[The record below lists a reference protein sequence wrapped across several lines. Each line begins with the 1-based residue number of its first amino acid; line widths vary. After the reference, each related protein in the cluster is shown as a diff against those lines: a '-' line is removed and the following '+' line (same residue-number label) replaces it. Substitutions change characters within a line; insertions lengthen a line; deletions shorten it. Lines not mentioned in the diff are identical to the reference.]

1 MKHAANNSGFSLIE
15 VMCAILI
22 LGVGLVGFTQAITTA
37 LGSSKDSEMQTTA
50 ALFAAGRIESL
61 RADDYLVDGSSDGDC
76 GNELP
81 LYQWR
86 QSIESTDIKGL
97 HHVTVTIEN
106 SRTSKSIYE
115 LETLLFDPPL
125 TSEADESAA
134 KNDRD
139 KSKKKN
145 RRQQ

>member
-61 RADDYLVDGSSDGDC
+61 RADDYLG
-76 GNELP
+76 
-81 LYQWR
+81 
-86 QSIESTDIKGL
+86 
-97 HHVTVTIEN
+97 
-106 SRTSKSIYE
+106 
-115 LETLLFDPPL
+115 
-125 TSEADESAA
+125 
-134 KNDRD
+134 
-139 KSKKKN
+139 
-145 RRQQ
+145 